1 MARDLYHYQARNA
14 LVKDGWKITAD
25 PYSISV
31 DDVDFEID
39 LAAEELIAA
48 DKDGEKIAVEIKSFA
63 GPSTVNELHKAVGQF
78 TDYYVAL
85 EILEPDRVL
94 YLALPQHIY
103 DTYFQ
108 KALIQKI
115 LAKIGAKI
123 VFYDPQTET
132 IVKWIR

>member
-1 MARDLYHYQARNA
+1 MARDLYHQQVRNA
-14 LVKDGWKITAD
+14 LVKDNWRITAD
-25 PYSISV
+25 PYQITV
-31 DDVDFEID
+31 EEVDFEID
-39 LAAEELIAA
+39 LAAEPLIAA
-48 DKDGEKIAVEIKSFA
+48 DKDGEKIAIEIKSFA

-108 KALIQKI
+108 KVLIQKI

-123 VFYDPQTET
+123 LVYDPQTE
-132 IVKWIR
+132 IIIRWIK